1 MKKVDWLKIIKISI
15 GCCFAVFL
23 ADWIGLR
30 SATSAGIIA
39 LLSIQNTKKE
49 TLTIAGKRISAFFY
63 RCGHRLCTVYPL
75 GVSSF
80 LLWLFSAAVYLC
92 LLSAEAGNRG
102 FHEHGFSHSLLDSP
116 QLSLHPNHKRIS
128 PVVHRRGNRC
138 CYQSLYA
145 ANDPYHQA
153 GPRRNR

>member
-49 TLTIAGKRISAFFY
+49 TLTIAGKRISAF
-63 RCGHRLCTVYPL
+63 
-75 GVSSF
+75 
-80 LLWLFSAAVYLC
+80 
-92 LLSAEAGNRG
+92 
-102 FHEHGFSHSLLDSP
+102 
-116 QLSLHPNHKRIS
+116 LSLWPSLMHCLPSGGIIFS
-128 PVVHRRGNRC
+128 PLAFF
-138 CYQSLYA
+138 CYCLPLLA
-145 ANDPYHQA
+145 IC
-153 GPRRNR
+153 